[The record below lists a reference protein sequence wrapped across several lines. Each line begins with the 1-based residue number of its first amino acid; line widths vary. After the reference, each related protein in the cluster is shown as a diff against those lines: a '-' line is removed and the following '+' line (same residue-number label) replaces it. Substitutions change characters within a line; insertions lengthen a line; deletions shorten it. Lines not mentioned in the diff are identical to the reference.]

1 MFQKLQARVLRAEGL
16 LTLQTTNSSE
26 TSRNSTYTIQIL
38 NSGKDVLVTEEATSK
53 RQYLKDLC
61 PEDSD
66 CEEFLESIKYF
77 IIEFFATFAG
87 LSWGAWSNLV
97 FSFNQ
102 INS

>member
-1 MFQKLQARVLRAEGL
+1 MQKLQARALHAEGL
-16 LTLQTTNSSE
+16 LTLQTTNNTE
-26 TSRNSTYTIQIL
+26 TSRNGTYRIEIL
-38 NSGKDVLVTEEATSK
+38 ESGKDVLVTEEATSK
-53 RQYLKDLC
+53 RQYLRDLC

-77 IIEFFATFAG
+77 IIEFVATFAG